1 MREDQIATSLP
12 YKVVKGVV
20 IWYNMDNKACR
31 EGHYNKNKGEQD
43 LASAIEIKK
52 KNRRNVFQIIY
63 DERKISKSEI
73 AKRLELS
80 MPTIAQNLSGLFDK
94 KLIYV
99 DGTFDSTGGRKAQ
112 AIAFNAGARYSIG
125 IDITKNHISGVLI
138 NLYGEIIYSVRLRF
152 RFQSKDSYYSELKNL
167 VEHVIEKG
175 GVDENS
181 VLGVG
186 ISIPAIVEK
195 DNKTV
200 SYIPIIEELA
210 TIYDDLRGYLS
221 LPYGIFND
229 SNCGGYA
236 ELWHQKQ
243 VKNMFYL
250 SLSNSVGGAVLLD
263 NEVYNGESRH
273 SGEIGH
279 TTLEVNG
286 RLCYCGKRGCVDAY
300 CNAQNLSNLT
310 DGDLKRFFELVD
322 AGDEECTA
330 AWEEYLYYLAVVVN
344 NLNNILDCDII
355 LGGYVG
361 GYMEKYMDKLRRLVV
376 ERSTFKTDASFIRT
390 CYFTH
395 EAAAVGAALYFVDE
409 FINGI

>member
-1 MREDQIATSLP
+1 M
-12 YKVVKGVV
+12 
-20 IWYNMDNKACR
+20 
-31 EGHYNKNKGEQD
+31 
-43 LASAIEIKK
+43 ASAIEIKK

-63 DERKISKSEI
+63 DEKKISKSEI
-73 AKRLELS
+73 ARRLELS

-167 VEHVIEKG
+167 VEHVIESG
-175 GVDENS
+175 GVDPENI
-181 VLGVG
+181 LGVG

-195 DNKTV
+195 DNRTIT
-200 SYIPIIEELA
+200 YIPIIEDLAAIYEELS
-210 TIYDDLRGYLS
+210 GYLNF
-221 LPYGIFND
+221 LYGIFND

-263 NEVYNGESRH
+263 NEVYTGERRH

-279 TTLEVNG
+279 TTLEIDG
-286 RLCYCGKRGCVDAY
+286 RPCYCGKKGCVDAY

-322 AGDEECTA
+322 AGDEQCTE

-409 FINGI
+409 FINEI